1 MGVLII
7 NNRTTPLEHTAA
19 FAKGEGLNV
28 FYWYQMFALDLVVE
42 EAQKC

>member
-19 FAKGEGLNV
+19 FAKGGGLKCILLVPNV
-28 FYWYQMFALDLVVE
+28 RSRY
-42 EAQKC
+42 CC